1 MVRDLLTQFL
11 PREGFEPHTAADG
24 IEGLRKARSLQPEAI
39 VLDVMMPQ
47 LDGWSVLAALK
58 GDPELAEIPVVMLT
72 IVDEKTRGYTLG
84 AAEYLIKPIDRGRLK
99 AVLERH
105 CGPRGRVLVVDD
117 DPDVRERIREMISR
131 EGFQVV
137 EARDGREALARLET
151 EPPDVILLDLLMPE
165 MDGFAFLDELRKR
178 DQLKELPVV
187 VLTAK
192 DLTEEDHARLNGGV
206 ARVLQKG
213 ASRRDE
219 ILNELASILARRASR
234 PALAV
239 AAEQA

>member
-1 MVRDLLTQFL
+1 
-11 PREGFEPHTAADG
+11 
-24 IEGLRKARSLQPEAI
+24 
-39 VLDVMMPQ
+39 MPQ

-72 IVDEKTRGYTLG
+72 IVDDKTRGYSLG

-99 AVLERH
+99 AVLRRH

-117 DPDVRERIREMISR
+117 DPDVRDWTREMISR
-131 EGFQVV
+131 DGFQVI
-137 EARDGREALARLET
+137 EACNGREALSRLET
-151 EPPDVILLDLLMPE
+151 EPADVILLDLLMPE
-165 MDGFAFLDELRKR
+165 MDGFAFLDELRKH

-192 DLTEEDHARLNGGV
+192 DLTEQDHAWLNGGV

-213 ASRRDE
+213 ASGRDD
-219 ILNELASILARRASR
+219 ILNELAVNLPAGHPGPPSPRQPNKPDEIAASVARPLATRKMEMLSKSCPVSVGVSA
-234 PALAV
+234 
-239 AAEQA
+239 